1 MGLLDKINKWRGF
14 YDEGAEP
21 QQEFASF
28 PLSFKNFEEF
38 ADPFAR
44 SMSMEIFRAKTEG
57 KEIEDGVPYVLW
69 GDRPASNEYVY
80 IYHTDVL
87 TEDKLASFKESF
99 ESFVSALDRE
109 YKIVI
114 ITLVCVEESSEA
126 FEKYCSSKPC
136 TEGYEITELRTG
148 IAFDKGEMHTGIL
161 VECAGEHSGR
171 SIRKEFLRMIRVAE
185 KYFGQL

>member
-14 YDEGAEP
+14 YDEGTEP

-28 PLSFKNFEEF
+28 PISFKSFEEF

-80 IYHTDVL
+80 IYRTDL
-87 TEDKLASFKESF
+87 MTEEKLESF
-99 ESFVSALDRE
+99 NAGFETFVSSLDRE

-126 FEKYCSSKPC
+126 FEKYCSMEVADKLRSFEKSGKLIQC
-136 TEGYEITELRTG
+136 AYEMDEGSFLHLEEKLR
-148 IAFDKGEMHTGIL
+148 A
-161 VECAGEHSGR
+161 
-171 SIRKEFLRMIRVAE
+171 LREA
-185 KYFGQL
+185 KTQ